1 MTDAKAGPEWLPGNE
16 VDAELVGALAADD
29 RRRFARTV
37 RQARWYLPVRRDHEH
52 SPPAGEHGPRYLT
65 RDLLGATYLLVFT
78 SPGSLAATVGGVA
91 TGCVVTGYDELA
103 AHWPDPS
110 WRLAVNPGTPI
121 DLWVTL
127 DLLAGAAAGDR
138 VLPSLAPPADPAA
151 DGPLDQFLARFVGA
165 PLLVPTQSPDRVEV
179 FTSEAALR
187 ERYPHGTATV
197 TRTIPELLLDWPAGQ
212 ALAIDPGSDTPLVIP
227 ADQVPA
233 LLLWAPR
240 RASRPA
246 TGTT

>member
-1 MTDAKAGPEWLPGNE
+1 MTGPQAEPKWLPGNE

-29 RRRFARTV
+29 RSRFARTV
-37 RQARWYLPVRRDHEH
+37 RHARWYLPVLAADGQRH
-52 SPPAGEHGPRYLT
+52 RYLT

-91 TGCVVTGYDELA
+91 TGCVITGYDELA

-127 DLLAGAAAGDR
+127 DLLAAAAAGDR
-138 VLPSLAPPADPAA
+138 ALPSLAPRPDPAA
-151 DGPLDQFLARFVGA
+151 DGPLDEFLGLLVSA
-165 PLLVPTQSPDRVEV
+165 PLLVPTQNADRVEV

-187 ERYPHGTATV
+187 QRYPQGTATV
-197 TRTIPELLLDWPAGQ
+197 VRTIPELLADWPAGH
-212 ALAIDPGSDTPLVIP
+212 ALAIDPGSETPLVIP

-233 LLLWAPR
+233 LLLWDPQR
-240 RASRPA
+240 TPRPA
-246 TGTT
+246 AGTT